1 MRRRWK
7 RRALWAAV
15 LLGVLL
21 LAIPAT
27 VVQAT
32 AALTA
37 HAQGRPILRWIV
49 R

>member
-15 LLGVLL
+15 LFGVLL

-27 VVQAT
+27 VMQAT

-37 HAQGRPILRWIV
+37 QAQRRPILRWV
-49 R
+49 LR